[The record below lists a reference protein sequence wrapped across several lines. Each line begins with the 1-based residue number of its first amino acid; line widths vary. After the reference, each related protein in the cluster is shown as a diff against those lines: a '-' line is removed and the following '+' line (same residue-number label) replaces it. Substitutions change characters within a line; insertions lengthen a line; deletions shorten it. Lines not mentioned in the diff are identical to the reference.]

1 MKQKRTHSLYE
12 AKKVQKELYE
22 VCTTDFW
29 DNGTYTIKDISHHA
43 TEREAQEQKQINKDK
58 NKNQ

>member
-1 MKQKRTHSLYE
+1 MKHKLIHSIYE
-12 AKKVQKELYE
+12 MKKVQKELYE

-43 TEREAQEQKQINKDK
+43 TEREAIEQKEINKHK
-58 NKNQ
+58 NENK